1 MITRGRNMMRLDKYL
16 VEMEVGSRSQVKESI
31 KKGLVSVNGIKA
43 SRPETKI
50 DENKDI
56 ISYQGKAL
64 SYTKNEYYMLHKPAG
79 VVSATTDNYDTTV
92 LDLLKDAKG
101 KNLFPVGRLDKDTE
115 GLLLITNDGGL
126 SHDLLSPKKHVDKE
140 YFVELRYPVTKQE
153 ISLLEEGVDIGD
165 EKRTL
170 PATVMLIDK
179 THVSIV
185 IQEGRFHQVKRM
197 FQAVSNEVCYLKRMR
212 MGSLRLDESLQP
224 GEYRSLT
231 ETEINFLKSVQK
243 RG

>member
-1 MITRGRNMMRLDKYL
+1 MMRLDKYL

-50 DENKDI
+50 DESKDI

-79 VVSATTDNYDTTV
+79 VVSATTDNFDTTV

-153 ISLLEEGVDIGD
+153 ISLLEKGVDIGD
-165 EKRTL
+165 EKKTL

-185 IQEGRFHQVKRM
+185 IQEGRFHQIKRM

>member
-1 MITRGRNMMRLDKYL
+1 MMRLDKYL

-31 KKGLVSVNGIKA
+31 KRGIVSVNGTKA

-56 ISYQGKAL
+56 ISYQGRIL
-64 SYTKNEYYMLHKPAG
+64 SYTKNEYYMLNKPAG
-79 VVSATTDNYDTTV
+79 VVSATKDNLDTTV
-92 LDLLKDAKG
+92 LDLLKGAKG

-115 GLLLITNDGGL
+115 GLLLITNDGVL
-126 SHDLLSPKKHVDKE
+126 SHELLSPRKHVDKE
-140 YFVELRYPVTKQE
+140 YFVELRHPITKQE
-153 ISLLEEGVDIGD
+153 ICLLEEGVDIGD
-165 EKRTL
+165 EKKTL
-170 PATVMLIDK
+170 PATVTLIDK

-185 IQEGRFHQVKRM
+185 IKEGRFHQVKRM

-212 MGSLRLDESLQP
+212 MGSLRLDESLQL
-224 GEYRSLT
+224 GEYRPLT
-231 ETEINFLKSVQK
+231 ETEVSCLKSGQE

>member
-1 MITRGRNMMRLDKYL
+1 MMRLDKYL

-50 DENKDI
+50 DESKDI
-56 ISYQGKAL
+56 ISYQGKSL

-79 VVSATTDNYDTTV
+79 VVSATTDNFDTTV

-153 ISLLEEGVDIGD
+153 ISLLEKGVDIGD
-165 EKRTL
+165 EKKTL

>member
-1 MITRGRNMMRLDKYL
+1 MMRLDKYL

-50 DENKDI
+50 DESKDI

-79 VVSATTDNYDTTV
+79 VVSATTDNFDTTV

-153 ISLLEEGVDIGD
+153 ISLLEKGVDIGD
-165 EKRTL
+165 EKKTL